1 MILDHLMIQAV
12 KRLVLM
18 LMLQVLV
25 QPAGVRIKCDLFLHK
40 QSHESVLET
49 CTIPQYLACYI
60 YLKFYFIM
68 PF

>member
-1 MILDHLMIQAV
+1 MIQAS

-18 LMLQVLV
+18 LQVLI

-40 QSHESVLET
+40 QSCESVLEM
-49 CTIPQYLACYI
+49 CTTHQYLACYI
-60 YLKFYFIM
+60 YVKSCFVM